1 MTKKELSQLYYL
13 KKEIKEQQKRL
24 EELETLATSCTAKI
38 TGMPHGTG
46 INDKIGK
53 YAAQIADLKTLL
65 NKNIEKCFDE
75 LNKIN
80 EFINS
85 INDSLIRQIITY
97 RFIYGFSWNKVAH
110 TIGGG
115 NNAECLRKKMYRYLK
130 YH

>member
-1 MTKKELSQLYYL
+1 MAELVDAPGLGPGGNSVQVQVLSP
-13 KKEIKEQQKRL
+13 I
-24 EELETLATSCTAKI
+24 
-38 TGMPHGTG
+38 P
-46 INDKIGK
+46 
-53 YAAQIADLKTLL
+53 AQIADLKALL

-85 INDSLIRQIITY
+85 INDSLIRQIIIY